1 MALPQWMIE
10 RLQQKQKPRVKLRT
24 GQDVAKEGDDYD
36 PAAPVNQ
43 RNPRTARYLSSDYD
57 ASPLDKAYGQRDLTQ
72 QLQSV
77 SQMGGIANEAT
88 GAAVQYRQQAQALK
102 EAAEKQ
108 AAQERAS
115 EVQGFINNMQMADP
129 NVDITTRI
137 NPGGFQVNPGQV
149 GFSGQFG
156 SNGGGGQAAAPG
168 QSGISAR
175 RQKVLNAAKR
185 QLGVPYQ
192 WGGGGGKSRGRSG
205 KSYGFIGAAGGSNLR
220 GFDCSGL
227 TDYAYSQLGWNIGYT
242 TREQSPWAVRRGK
255 VVPKSK
261 LVPGDIVF
269 GGGGP
274 GNYGGVHHVG
284 IYWGNGKI
292 IEAPQTWVNGKRGKV
307 RIAPMRSGQWG
318 VHLNY

>member
-1 MALPQWMIE
+1 MPLAPWVIE
-10 RLQQKQKPRVKLRT
+10 RLQQRQKPRVKLRT
-24 GQDVAKEGDDYD
+24 GQDVAKEGDAYD
-36 PAAPVNQ
+36 PATPVNQ
-43 RNPRTARYLSSDYD
+43 REPRTARYLSSDYD
-57 ASPLDKAYGQRDLTQ
+57 ASPMDKSYGTRNLTE

-77 SQMGGIANEAT
+77 SAMGGIANEAT
-88 GAAVQYRQQAQALK
+88 GAAVDYRRQAQALK

-108 AAQERAS
+108 AAQERAG
-115 EVQGFINNMQMADP
+115 EVQSFISNMQMANP
-129 NVDITTRI
+129 NVNIQTNID
-137 NPGGFQVNPGQV
+137 PGGFQVNPGAV
-149 GFSGQFG
+149 NFSGGMG
-156 SNGGGGQAAAPG
+156 SAGGGGSSSMP
-168 QSGISAR
+168 GISAK

-242 TREQSPWAVRRGK
+242 TREQSPWAVKRGK

-292 IEAPQTWVNGKRGKV
+292 IEAPQTWVNGRRGKV